1 MPLKDLN
8 LNKLHQKQSYYRYTK
23 GHKSVVGASILAVTT
38 RFICFAERQGFEPQN
53 LLQLPVFKTGA
64 FNHSAIFPFNLAPS
78 LGRVPLEVLLRTIHA
93 WIGIRS
99 MVGGLRLRFEP
110 RYGLEP
116 QT

>member
-1 MPLKDLN
+1 MYSN
-8 LNKLHQKQSYYRYTK
+8 GVRRF
-23 GHKSVVGASILAVTT
+23 TT
-38 RFICFAERQGFEPQN
+38 LQFAERQGFEPQN

-93 WIGIRS
+93 WTGILS